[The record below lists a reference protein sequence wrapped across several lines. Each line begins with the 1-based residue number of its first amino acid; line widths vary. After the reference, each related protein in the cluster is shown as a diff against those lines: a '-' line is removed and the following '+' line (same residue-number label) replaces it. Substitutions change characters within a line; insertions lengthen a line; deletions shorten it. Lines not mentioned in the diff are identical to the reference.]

1 MCKTRK
7 VRKTDNVFDTIKY
20 FEFCINR
27 LEKKIKKLER
37 RRERMMQVVDFVGSV
52 CVGLIIISTTIFSTF
67 LAANIVKDKFDDFRE
82 WLKSRKE

>member
-1 MCKTRK
+1 
-7 VRKTDNVFDTIKY
+7 
-20 FEFCINR
+20 
-27 LEKKIKKLER
+27 
-37 RRERMMQVVDFVGSV
+37 MMQVVDFVGSI